1 MFRKHAKKI
10 ILILLVLIVFILP
23 ACSTH
28 IHVIGDGAKT
38 GIVEQERQW
47 YVLWGLVPINKVNT
61 NEMAKGAKNYTIK
74 TEASVLDVIIN
85 IFTSYVSIVSRTVEV
100 QR

>member
-1 MFRKHAKKI
+1 MSKKNLTKI
-10 ILILLVLIVFILP
+10 IVILLVLFMFILP
-23 ACSTH
+23 ACATH
-28 IHVIGDGAKT
+28 IHVVGEGAKT
-38 GIVEQERQW
+38 GVVEQERQW

-85 IFTSYVSIVSRTVEV
+85 IFTTYVSITSRTVEV